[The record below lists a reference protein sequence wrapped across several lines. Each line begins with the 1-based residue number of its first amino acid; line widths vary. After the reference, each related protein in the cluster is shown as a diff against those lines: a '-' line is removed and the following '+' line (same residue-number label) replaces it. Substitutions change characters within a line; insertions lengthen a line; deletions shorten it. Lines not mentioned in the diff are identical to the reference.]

1 MSPNSNPVVSTTK
14 DIVSTPPK
22 DESNLVSR
30 MAAANELAND
40 SEAVKEAFKYGRVPV
55 SYLPTCAM
63 MRPGQTP
70 GLLEFIR
77 KAKTVKEVENLLKR
91 SVKFETAH
99 PGTIRKWEKA
109 AAIRTLELKRMEN
122 LNPRKGHTPL
132 ETLVKPVKKARKTT
146 KSKKA

>member
-1 MSPNSNPVVSTTK
+1 MNTNTKVVVVDDETPTK
-14 DIVSTPPK
+14 DTT
-22 DESNLVSR
+22 DLVSR
-30 MAAANELAND
+30 MAAANELAKNP
-40 SEAVKEAFKYGRVPV
+40 EAVKEAFKYGKVPV
-55 SYLPTCAM
+55 VYMPTRSM
-63 MRPGQTP
+63 LRPSPAP

-109 AAIRTLELKRMEN
+109 AALRTIELKGSLKVEEN
-122 LNPRKGHTPL
+122 L

-146 KSKKA
+146 KAKKV